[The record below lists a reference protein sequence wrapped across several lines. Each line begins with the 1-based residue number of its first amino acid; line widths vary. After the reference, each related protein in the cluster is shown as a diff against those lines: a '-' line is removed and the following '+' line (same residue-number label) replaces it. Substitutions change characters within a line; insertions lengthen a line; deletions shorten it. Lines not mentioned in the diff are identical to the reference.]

1 MNTIHPLLNL
11 AVLAELLER
20 LDSNSHGVD
29 AAQYRTVSQR
39 LARELTATE
48 TNGAVHALL
57 QTHPAAAAVYENLHY
72 AEVGLCRSP
81 LEAGLAAEEAARKA
95 IANAMRDLA

>member
-1 MNTIHPLLNL
+1 MNTTHPLLNL

-20 LDSNSHGVD
+20 LDRSTRSVD
-29 AAQYRTVSQR
+29 ADQYRTVSLR
-39 LARELTATE
+39 LAQELEATE
-48 TNGAVHALL
+48 TSGAVHALL

-72 AEVGLCRSP
+72 AQAGLCRSP
-81 LEAGLAAEEAARKA
+81 LEAGLAAEQSAREA

>member
-1 MNTIHPLLNL
+1 MNTTHPLLNL

-20 LDSNSHGVD
+20 LDANTRGVD

-39 LARELTATE
+39 LAQELTATE
-48 TNGAVHALL
+48 ANGAVHALL

-72 AEVGLCRSP
+72 AQAGLCRSP
-81 LEAGLAAEEAARKA
+81 LAAGLAAEEAAREA